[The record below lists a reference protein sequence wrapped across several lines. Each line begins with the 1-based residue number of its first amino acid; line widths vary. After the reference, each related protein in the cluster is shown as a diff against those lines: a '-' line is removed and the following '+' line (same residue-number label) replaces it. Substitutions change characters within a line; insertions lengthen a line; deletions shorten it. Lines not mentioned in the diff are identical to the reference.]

1 MPETDIMSL
10 CHSSLHQKSA
20 KWQGTEVVATRF
32 HTFQFHKMHAA
43 EAAMFLSTATMKKD
57 NMTKM
62 TISQH
67 GPTAQ
72 RCATTLTIIVCFGC
86 QTEHDIFESPLSS
99 FWGQLWHVICFFW
112 GLSLCCKPPVADMLW
127 NKTLLLTLEM

>member
-1 MPETDIMSL
+1 MPETHIMSFR
-10 CHSSLHQKSA
+10 HSSLHQKSA

-62 TISQH
+62 T
-67 GPTAQ
+67 P
-72 RCATTLTIIVCFGC
+72 
-86 QTEHDIFESPLSS
+86 
-99 FWGQLWHVICFFW
+99 
-112 GLSLCCKPPVADMLW
+112 
-127 NKTLLLTLEM
+127 